1 MRTSKTVFFVS
12 LAAVAL
18 IGLTGCRPRGTVQFP
33 TYFAAGESYQPSSSS
48 NNAYDGYRLAAE
60 TVRKDAA
67 EWMRRSRFTPVF
79 TARFLAATE
88 PAISQ
93 MIRASERECRFEF
106 RAQDPFLP
114 RPENEAWAVIGR
126 ASAMRIERAAEAGH
140 WREAVTLVVSTHK
153 MAADL
158 QGGDTSDAATGFAIA
173 QATRLAI
180 APYLPELPAGE
191 LQRLGRGVLSA
202 MDNAPRAAV
211 TLDNEAASFRAGVQF
226 VRDAA
231 VAENW
236 TRLEQAMYKD
246 IRPAVNFLRGLSPE
260 ERVEFLNGLAEEGET
275 LIAHA
280 RNQLDLPAVERE
292 DLKFDKNAERPWKRL
307 ARQLFGTL
315 TPYKSMRDAWLAQSR
330 LLGLTALAYAGG
342 KTTGRAPEV
351 FTDAPAG
358 STLDPYSGKPFPYRT
373 AGREFR
379 IYAVGIDGQDD
390 NGQSDD
396 AGLEPDVVIA
406 PLTR

>member
-1 MRTSKTVFFVS
+1 MHRSKTIFFVS
-12 LAAVAL
+12 LAAVSL
-18 IGLTGCRPRGTVQFP
+18 LSLGGCRPQGAAQFP
-33 TYFAAGESYQPSSSS
+33 TYFAAGEAYQPSERSS
-48 NNAYDGYRLAAE
+48 NAYDGYRLAAE
-60 TVRKDAA
+60 TVRKDAD
-67 EWMRRSRFTPVF
+67 EWIRRSRFTPAF
-79 TARFLAATE
+79 TQRFLAATE

-114 RPENEAWAVIGR
+114 RPENEAWSVLAR
-126 ASAMRIERAAEAGH
+126 ASAMRIERAAAAGQ
-140 WREAVTLVVSTHK
+140 WREAVTLVVATHK

-158 QGGDTSDAATGFAIA
+158 QGGDTSHAATGFAMA
-173 QATRLAI
+173 QATRVAI

-191 LQRLGRGVLSA
+191 LQRLGRGVLNA
-202 MDNAPRAAV
+202 MDNAPRPTV
-211 TLDNEAASFRAGVQF
+211 TLDHEAASFRAGVQF

-231 VAENW
+231 AEENW
-236 TRLEQAMYKD
+236 KRLEQAMYKD
-246 IRPAVNFLRGLSPE
+246 IRPAANFLRGLSPE
-260 ERVEFLNGLAEEGET
+260 KRIEFLNGLAQEAET
-275 LIAHA
+275 LIAHS
-280 RNQLDLPAVERE
+280 RTQIDLPTVERE
-292 DLKFDKNAERPWKRL
+292 ELKFDKNADRPWKRI

-315 TPYKSMRDAWLAQSR
+315 GPYKSMRDAWLAQSR

-406 PLTR
+406 PLSR